1 MQHPEPH
8 DLTALAYDLV
18 EGAERETLLK
28 HLAECDQCRATYDS
42 FRHEQTLV
50 RDAIV
55 RDARSGPAE
64 ARALERTLLMLGA
77 QGEESAPA
85 RGKLLSLPLWL
96 WAAQAA
102 AMLLVA
108 VGLFFIL
115 RPEAEPDVIPVADTN
130 RAAAVESGIAL
141 VSDNSGNW
149 RQAEAVPF
157 DAWTKAGEELTIQ
170 LLDGSSAVLQADAI
184 FNITYEADMKTPILN
199 VLDGRGFISAAGDA
213 QLLVRTGD
221 TRLHALP
228 GAQVLVTSEGEA
240 DWSSN
245 AQSLRSWT
253 LPRNAQAEVK
263 HGDVLVVPGSRKFSS
278 VALRNG
284 ESMRWTPQGMDA
296 RDAAGQSLTLSL
308 ASLAMEVGTDAAHDP
323 AELAKLE
330 DSINAL
336 MLRLNDVQARHG
348 ELKTA
353 DWFLEDALRL
363 RALGQNLQVRVVVR
377 GTGHSSS
384 IALSLNGVGVAA
396 WTVGDVVS
404 FEVSRDNGTTRHQ
417 YDSDSPEGLR
427 GKVPADQHEL
437 LDLVKFEKQGQGWKV
452 SENTD
457 NLAAYRKKHKLPG
470 ND

>member
-42 FRHEQTLV
+42 FRQEQALV

-77 QGEESAPA
+77 QGQESAPA
-85 RGKLLSLPLWL
+85 RGKLLPLWL

-115 RPEAEPDVIPVADTN
+115 RPEPEPDVIPVADTN
-130 RAAAVESGIAL
+130 RAAAIENGIAL
-141 VSDNSGNW
+141 VSDDGGAW

-157 DAWTKAGEELTIQ
+157 DAWTKAGDELTIH

-184 FNITYEADMKTPILN
+184 FSISYEADMKTPILN
-199 VLDGRGFISAAGDA
+199 VVDGRGFVRAADNA

-228 GAQVLVTSEGEA
+228 GAQIEITSEGEA
-240 DWSSN
+240 AWGSN
-245 AQSLRSWT
+245 AQGLRSWT
-253 LPRNAQAEVK
+253 LPRNAQADVK
-263 HGDVLVVPGSRKFSS
+263 QGDVLVVPGSRKLSS

-284 ESMRWTPQGMDA
+284 ESMRWTPQGLDA
-296 RDAAGQSLTLSL
+296 RDAAGRSLTLSL
-308 ASLAMEVGTDAAHDP
+308 GLEVGGDAAHDP

-336 MLRLNDVQARHG
+336 MLRLQDVQQRHG

-353 DWFLEDALRL
+353 DWFLEDELRL
-363 RALGQNLQVRVVVR
+363 RTFGQSLQVRVLVR
-377 GTGHSSS
+377 GTGDSSS
-384 IALSLNGVGVAA
+384 VALNLNGVGVAA
-396 WTVGDVVS
+396 WTIGDGIS

-417 YDSDSPEGLR
+417 YVANSPEVLR
-427 GKVPADQHEL
+427 DKVPVDQHEL
-437 LDLVKFEKQGQGWKV
+437 LGLVQFEKQGDGWKV
-452 SENTD
+452 SEHTD

-470 ND
+470 KD